1 MSINVGDRLK
11 WNWDARNP
19 LLAGRKARVAVASY
33 WGLFVK
39 FEDEQFPFVRAIEF
53 RRDWT
58 ADISF
63 YRGVTVSQDWVGGW
77 TAVYEGDEESPDR
90 YGTGGTREDALST
103 LGEKLLERVDDRLY
117 DLVAAG
123 EVDDDVFTDIDGLA
137 YLPY

>member
-53 RRDWT
+53 RR
-58 ADISF
+58 
-63 YRGVTVSQDWVGGW
+63 TVSQDWVGGW